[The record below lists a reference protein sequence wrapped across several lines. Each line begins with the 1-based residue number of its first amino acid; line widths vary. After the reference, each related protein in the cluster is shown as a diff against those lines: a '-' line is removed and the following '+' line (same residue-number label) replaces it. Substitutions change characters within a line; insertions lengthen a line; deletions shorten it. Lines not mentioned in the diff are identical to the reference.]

1 MLAGKK
7 DARNLNKS
15 LCRRWWWAAVLP
27 SRQSPTIL
35 HKETRNF
42 LPWLKQR
49 LRGERESYSHSCV
62 FHDMGRFHEKYISS
76 KIQENWL
83 FREQTGFS
91 RVIFLLVC
99 LHAQWSFSSS
109 QIPPLH
115 FNQLDIHIF
124 LLKHHTFQTQNL
136 PVWYRLCFL
145 PPLLNYYNIG
155 WFQTRSAEIWP
166 G

>member
-1 MLAGKK
+1 MMMGGRPAFPSITNHFTQRDKK
-7 DARNLNKS
+7 LFTMIK
-15 LCRRWWWAAVLP
+15 
-27 SRQSPTIL
+27 T
-35 HKETRNF
+35 ETEG
-42 LPWLKQR
+42 
-49 LRGERESYSHSCV
+49 GERESYSHSCV

-83 FREQTGFS
+83 FRGQTGFS

-145 PPLLNYYNIG
+145 PPPLLNYYNIG